1 VKVLIAVDVS
11 NLYYTV
17 KKKFDGA
24 RVDYEKFKEF
34 CSKYGEIYRA
44 LAFASQMQG
53 AGDKF
58 FECLKYLH
66 YRVLIKDVKEYPAHM
81 LTCPHCS
88 KNFSEGTKR
97 QKADWDVGIAIE
109 IIKYTNRV
117 DVVILGSA
125 DGDMVPLVKHLQD
138 NGIRVVIVGCGINS
152 ELRELADDFC
162 EIGPRFLENA
172 LEETNVP
179 TNPT

>member
-1 VKVLIAVDVS
+1 MKVLIAVDVS

-58 FECLKYLH
+58 FECLKHLR
-66 YRVLIKDVKEYPAHM
+66 YRVLTKTVKEYPAHT
-81 LTCPHCS
+81 LNCPHCS
-88 KNFSEGTKR
+88 KSFSEGTKR

-109 IIKYTNRV
+109 IIKYIERI
-117 DVVILGSA
+117 DVVVLGTA
-125 DGDMVPLVKHLQD
+125 DGDMLPLVKHLQD
-138 NGIRVVIVGCGINS
+138 SGVRVVIVGCGISS
-152 ELRELADDFC
+152 ELRELADEFC
-162 EIGPRFLENA
+162 EIGPRFLEGDA
-172 LEETNVP
+172 NVSSTP
-179 TNPT
+179 T